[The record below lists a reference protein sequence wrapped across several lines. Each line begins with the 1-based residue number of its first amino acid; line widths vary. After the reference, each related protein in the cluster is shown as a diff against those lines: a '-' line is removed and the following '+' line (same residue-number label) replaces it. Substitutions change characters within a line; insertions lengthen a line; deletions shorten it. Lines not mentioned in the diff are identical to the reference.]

1 MTLESRVQALLDLV
15 ERDRQQRYD
24 AIRRDAEKSASATR
38 AGARD
43 QAIERLRIAFKTER
57 QLREQ
62 RIAAAQAK
70 LQTHRR
76 LHEQRRAAALLDAG
90 WQRLPELL
98 CRRWAT
104 AGSRERW
111 VKHVVAAARAVLGP
125 GPWRI
130 THAEAWPRDEREA
143 LAADLARELGAS
155 AQFLADTTIFAGLKI
170 TSGANVID
178 GTLAGL
184 LSDRA
189 DLAARLL
196 RHMED
201 A

>member
-1 MTLESRVQALLDLV
+1 MTLESRVEALLDLIDK
-15 ERDRQQRYD
+15 DRQRRCD
-24 AIRRDAEKSASATR
+24 TIRRDAEKSASATR
-38 AGARD
+38 AEARD
-43 QAIERLRIAFKTER
+43 QAIARLRIAFNDER

-90 WQRLPELL
+90 WQRLPDLL
-98 CRRWAT
+98 C
-104 AGSRERW
+104 ERW
-111 VKHVVAAARAVLGP
+111 SAAASRDRWVSRVVVEARAALRP
-125 GPWRI
+125 GSWRI
-130 THAEAWPRDEREA
+130 AHAQAWPHEEREA
-143 LAADLARELGAS
+143 LAERLARELGAS
-155 AQFLADTTIFAGLKI
+155 PLFVAETAIRAGLKI
-170 TSGANVID
+170 ASGANVID

-189 DLAARLL
+189 DIAARLL